1 METDKIMTIE
11 EEMVIIKPDGNSK
24 INNKS
29 VNDENHSYNNKCN
42 TEREILSLDFDESEI
57 NDEVK

>member
-1 METDKIMTIE
+1 MTIE

-24 INNKS
+24 INDKS

-42 TEREILSLDFDESEI
+42 TERDILSLNFDESEI